1 LDKYYFMAQCPLT
14 KKQIEDFEKSGF
26 LIVKN
31 LLSGEE
37 VATYRKIYEDFLT
50 NKIDTGKFRSDLGSH
65 ATEPNKQGT
74 KELITQI
81 MVPGRL
87 FPKLLDMPIHQR
99 SLAIAKRLLGEDMAL
114 DFDMLIDKVPHTNT
128 PTPWHQDRAYWIT
141 MPDTRAASCWVAL
154 DKAVIDNGCMW
165 YVPGS
170 HLLPVRSHEPAGKG
184 GGALQCEA
192 NEEEAVAAEILPGD
206 CVFHH
211 GGTLHYS
218 RGNSTTLR
226 RRAFITNFRPQAMI
240 DYERSQGYDHTGKR
254 EVRDKLA
261 ESANATV

>member
-1 LDKYYFMAQCPLT
+1 MYQ
-14 KKQIEDFEKSGF
+14 
-26 LIVKN
+26 N
-31 LLSGEE
+31 
-37 VATYRKIYEDFLT
+37 IYEDFLSG
-50 NKIDTGKFRSDLGSH
+50 KIDATKFRSDLGSH
-65 ATEPNKQGT
+65 ATEPNKAS

-81 MVPGRL
+81 MIPGRL

-99 SLAIAKRLLGEDMAL
+99 SLAIAKQLIGEDMAL
-114 DFDMLIDKVPHTNT
+114 DFDMLIDKAPNTNT

-141 MPDTRAASCWVAL
+141 MPDTRSASCWVAL
-154 DKAVIDNGCMW
+154 DKAIIDNGCMW

-170 HLLPVRSHEPAGKG
+170 HVLPVRPHNPAGKG

-192 NEEEAVAAEILPGD
+192 NENEAVAAEILPGD

-218 RGNSTTLR
+218 RGNSTMLR

-254 EVRDKLA
+254 EVRDNLA
-261 ESANATV
+261 QSTLPTV